1 MTNLIRAAVFKKRGT
16 PNRTLM
22 DSLVVRGG
30 SSMVGETL
38 QDKFKWDGSSPIA
51 CPVFTLDTAGGSIT
65 AARWTLHG
73 KLAKVIKFRAEDV
86 FEQPNKDL
94 IVAVDVAD
102 LSLFEFGGRA
112 ATSCTGWRVV
122 TWVESGDLKFWV
134 TNKVT
139 KERLSGEDAVDH
151 GIKDFCCRADL

>member
-73 KLAKVIKFRAEDV
+73 KLAKVIKFRPEDV
-86 FEQPNKDL
+86 FLQTDKDL
-94 IVAVDVAD
+94 MKAVGVVVKLSMQAD
-102 LSLFEFGGRA
+102 
-112 ATSCTGWRVV
+112 
-122 TWVESGDLKFWV
+122 
-134 TNKVT
+134 N
-139 KERLSGEDAVDH
+139 H
-151 GIKDFCCRADL
+151 I